1 MNRSDAPRVV
11 AVGIDG
17 AEPTLVASL
26 MAQGELPHLRALAAR
41 GTWGRVTSPADIG
54 SGAVWPTFM
63 TGTPPS
69 AHGICY
75 DWPWDP
81 DGMRIGRI
89 TTDHLTPFWRT
100 LAADGHAVGVLDV
113 PYGPLPRVE
122 KGLEISEWG
131 SHDWIRG
138 RLTVAPAAATEWV
151 RRQGGVHPFATE
163 VIDATSPEDA
173 SGLRRLAAFCLA
185 GARARGALAVKLLA
199 EMKLA
204 MLLVVFPEGHNGSH
218 ALWHT
223 IDPSHP
229 AHRSTPPDGHGLP
242 DMLRE
247 VDRQIG
253 GIVQAAGAEAAILV
267 FSLHGMR
274 ARRGVPTILD
284 PLLRAL
290 GLAVGR
296 EARARSWRER
306 ARDAFLTA
314 KGLAPGSLKRLYH
327 RIAPRSVVR
336 RVEHQSFGL
345 DYDWSRTVAFPL
357 PSDQHGW
364 IRLNLAGR
372 EAQGILDPRRYPE
385 LCTHLE
391 RLLVGL
397 ETPDGERVVRRVRCL
412 AGDGGPP
419 RSLPDLVVHWTD
431 PAEAAPLTLASPA
444 VQAYPAATTFT
455 GQHTLEGFFVWR
467 GRPGSDPAPATLAAE
482 NLHRLLGDALS
493 RPPAA

>member
-1 MNRSDAPRVV
+1 
-11 AVGIDG
+11 
-17 AEPTLVASL
+17 
-26 MAQGELPHLRALAAR
+26 
-41 GTWGRVTSPADIG
+41 
-54 SGAVWPTFM
+54 
-63 TGTPPS
+63 
-69 AHGICY
+69 
-75 DWPWDP
+75 
-81 DGMRIGRI
+81 
-89 TTDHLTPFWRT
+89 
-100 LAADGHAVGVLDV
+100 
-113 PYGPLPRVE
+113 
-122 KGLEISEWG
+122 
-131 SHDWIRG
+131 
-138 RLTVAPAAATEWV
+138 
-151 RRQGGVHPFATE
+151 
-163 VIDATSPEDA
+163 
-173 SGLRRLAAFCLA
+173 
-185 GARARGALAVKLLA
+185 
-199 EMKLA
+199 
-204 MLLVVFPEGHNGSH
+204 
-218 ALWHT
+218 
-223 IDPSHP
+223 
-229 AHRSTPPDGHGLP
+229 
-242 DMLRE
+242 MLRE